1 MLTGLTLLTVF
12 EPEMDFLSLLY
23 ESVSAI
29 GTVGLT
35 ADVTSYLSSASK
47 IVIMC
52 LMYIGRLGP
61 VTLALIF
68 GTRDNMKERIRK
80 LPEQRIL
87 VG

>member
-1 MLTGLTLLTVF
+1 M
-12 EPEMDFLSLLY
+12 
-23 ESVSAI
+23 
-29 GTVGLT
+29 GLT
-35 ADVTSYLSSASK
+35 ADVTPYLGPASK

-52 LMYIGRLGP
+52 LMYVGRLGP
-61 VTLALIF
+61 VTLALVF